1 MKSLTR
7 EVTTHIRTDA
17 QGGPF
22 NPVFGVK
29 TPHEINEM
37 KEEILWNKHFITIG
51 GKSIFYKA
59 WASRGIQINIKRPP
73 GFSWCII
80 SLRKLQK

>member
-59 WASRGIQINIKRPP
+59 WASRGIQILNDFLDSH
-73 GFSWCII
+73 GV
-80 SLRKLQK
+80 